1 MVLKAIII
9 DDELRAV
16 KMLQAIL
23 EDTCAEDVSVCATC
37 QDLPE
42 GVKAIKKH
50 KPDLVFLDIEMPGYS
65 GLQILDFFNEEEIDF
80 EIVFTTA
87 YNEFALQAFKLSAI
101 DYLLKPIQPELIREA
116 VNRVISKYNKTENI
130 LKFSALKQNLEVE
143 NTKKI
148 AVAIGQSIK
157 FIDIDTIVF
166 IKAEGAYSEL
176 VLKDDS
182 KILVSKNLKH
192 FEDALSISRHFIRVH
207 KSYLINT
214 QFVSEYVKSDGGYLI
229 LKEKY
234 EVNITHDK
242 VERLLQVLGAN

>member
-9 DDELRAV
+9 DDESRAV
-16 KMLQAIL
+16 KLLQAIL
-23 EDTCAEDVSVCATC
+23 EDTCAEDVNVLATC

-50 KPDLVFLDIEMPGYS
+50 KPDIVFLDIEMPGYS
-65 GLQILDFFNEEEIDF
+65 GLQILDFFNEDEIDF

-101 DYLLKPIQPELIREA
+101 DYLLKPIQPELIKEA

-157 FIDIDTIVF
+157 FIDIDTIVY

-176 VLKDDS
+176 ILNDDS

-192 FEDALSISRHFIRVH
+192 FEDALSISRFFIRVH

-229 LKEKY
+229 LKGKY

>member
-1 MVLKAIII
+1 MVLRAIII
-9 DDELRAV
+9 DDEIRAV

-23 EDTCAEDVSVCATC
+23 EDTCSEDVEVLAAC

-50 KPDLVFLDIEMPGYS
+50 KPNLVFLDIEMPGYS

-116 VNRVISKYNKTENI
+116 VNRVISKHNKAENI
-130 LKFSALKQNLEVE
+130 LKYSALKQNLEVE
-143 NTKKI
+143 NSKKI

-157 FIDIDTIVF
+157 FLDIEDIVF
-166 IKAEGAYSEL
+166 IKAEGAYSEI

-192 FEDALSISRHFIRVH
+192 FEDALTISKNFIRVH
-207 KSYLINT
+207 KSYLINSKY
-214 QFVSEYVKSDGGYLI
+214 VNEYVKSDGGYLI
-229 LKEKY
+229 LKDKY
-234 EVNITHDK
+234 EVSITHDK
-242 VERLLQVLGAN
+242 VDKLLSVLGAG

>member
-9 DDELRAV
+9 DDEIRAV
-16 KMLQAIL
+16 KMLEAIL
-23 EDTCAEDVSVCATC
+23 NDTCAEDVNVCATC

-50 KPDLVFLDIEMPGYS
+50 KPDIVFLDIEMPGYS
-65 GLQILDFFNEEEIDF
+65 GLQILDFFNEDEIDF

-101 DYLLKPIQPELIREA
+101 DYLLKPIQPEMIREA

-130 LKFSALKQNLEVE
+130 LKFSALKQNLDVE

-192 FEDALSISRHFIRVH
+192 FEDVLTISKNFIRVH
-207 KSYLINT
+207 KSYMINT
-214 QFVSEYVKSDGGYLI
+214 QYVSEYVKSDGGYLI

>member
-9 DDELRAV
+9 DDEIRAV
-16 KMLQAIL
+16 KMLQAII
-23 EDTCAEDVSVCATC
+23 EDTCAEDVVVVATC
-37 QDLPE
+37 NDLPE
-42 GVKAIKKH
+42 GVKSIKKF

-65 GLQILDFFNEEEIDF
+65 GLQILDFFNDDEINF

-101 DYLLKPIQPELIREA
+101 DYLLKPIQPEMIREA
-116 VNRVISKYNKTENI
+116 VDRVIHKFNKSENI
-130 LKFSALKQNLEVE
+130 QRYNALKQNLDTES
-143 NTKKI
+143 TKKV

-157 FIDIDTIVF
+157 FLDIDDIVF
-166 IKAEGAYSEL
+166 IKADGAYSEI

-182 KILVSKNLKH
+182 KLVISKNLKH
-192 FEDALSISRHFIRVH
+192 FEDILSFAKSFIRVH

-214 QFVSEYVKSDGGYLI
+214 KYVSEYVKSDGGYLK
-229 LKEKY
+229 LKDKY

-242 VERLLQVLGAN
+242 VDKLLQVLGAG